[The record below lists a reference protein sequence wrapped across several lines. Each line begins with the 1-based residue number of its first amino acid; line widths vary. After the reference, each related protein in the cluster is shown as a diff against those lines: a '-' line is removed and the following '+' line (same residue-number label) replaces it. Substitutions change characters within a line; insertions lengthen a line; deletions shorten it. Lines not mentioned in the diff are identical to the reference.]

1 VTSAAEKPR
10 TTGPPPN
17 YKTANYREAPVPQ
30 AGSAKYRQIGQDLA
44 ARIGRGEF
52 KPGAPLPSQAV
63 LSKEYGVTLM
73 TFRQALGLLEADG
86 LIAQLP
92 GRGTF
97 VTPVPTLDLRSL
109 NSLAEDLLAQGVELV
124 TVVLSSR
131 QRALPAG
138 VATALARTRGEPAL
152 RLERLRRIGRRPA
165 VHQVS
170 WVPQP
175 WAEHLL
181 GVDFEVASLYRSLEQ
196 RCQLA
201 IVRATESLR
210 AKALPAA
217 IATAVD
223 KPAGR
228 PVLVAERI
236 TYDARNTPIVHDL
249 ATIVD
254 DTIGVLARRAQR
266 GTELSWAAEF
276 RAG

>member
-1 VTSAAEKPR
+1 MPR
-10 TTGPPPN
+10 
-17 YKTANYREAPVPQ
+17 
-30 AGSAKYRQIGQDLA
+30 AGIAKYRQIGQDLA

-52 KPGAPLPSQAV
+52 KPGAPLPSQAL

-73 TFRQALGLLEADG
+73 TLRQALSELETDG

-109 NSLAEDLLAQGVELV
+109 NSLAEDLRVQGVELV

-131 QRALPAG
+131 QRALPAR
-138 VATALARTRGEPAL
+138 VAGSLDRIRGEPGL
-152 RLERLRRIGRRPA
+152 RLERVRRIGRRPA

-170 WVPQP
+170 WVPLP
-175 WAEHLL
+175 WSQALL
-181 GVDFEVASLYRSLEQ
+181 DVDFEVASLYRSLEQ

-210 AKALPAA
+210 AKALPAGVA
-217 IATAVD
+217 AAVN
-223 KPAGR
+223 KPTGR

-236 TYDARNTPIVHDL
+236 TYDAQNAPVVYDI

-254 DTIGVLARRAQR
+254 DSIGILARRAQR
-266 GTELSWAAEF
+266 GTELSWAAES
-276 RAG
+276 

>member
-1 VTSAAEKPR
+1 MP
-10 TTGPPPN
+10 TT
-17 YKTANYREAPVPQ
+17 AI
-30 AGSAKYRQIGQDLA
+30 AKYRQIGRDLA
-44 ARIGRGEF
+44 DRIVRGEF
-52 KPGAPLPSQAV
+52 KPGQPLPSQAL
-63 LSKEYGVTLM
+63 LSKQYGVTLM
-73 TFRQALGLLEADG
+73 TFRQALSLLEDDG

-109 NSLAEDLLAQGVELV
+109 NSLSEDLQVQGVELA

-131 QRALPAG
+131 RRPLPAAAAG
-138 VATALARTRGEPAL
+138 ALDRVRGEPAL

-170 WVPQP
+170 WVPLP
-175 WAEHLL
+175 WAEQLFD
-181 GVDFEVASLYRSLEQ
+181 VDFEVASLYRSLEQ

-210 AKALPAA
+210 P
-217 IATAVD
+217 
-223 KPAGR
+223 GR

-236 TYDARNTPIVHDL
+236 TFDAHNLPIVHDL

-254 DTIGVLARRAQR
+254 DAIGIVARRAQR
-266 GTELSWAAEF
+266 GTELSWAAE
-276 RAG
+276 

>member
-1 VTSAAEKPR
+1 M
-10 TTGPPPN
+10 
-17 YKTANYREAPVPQ
+17 
-30 AGSAKYRQIGQDLA
+30 AKYRQIGQDLA

-52 KPGAPLPSQAV
+52 QPGTPLPSQAL

-73 TFRQALGLLEADG
+73 TFRQALSVLEADG

-109 NSLAEDLLAQGVELV
+109 SSLAEDLRAQGVELV

-131 QRALPAG
+131 QRALPAT
-138 VATALARTRGEPAL
+138 VAAALGRARGEQAL

-170 WVPQP
+170 WVPLP
-175 WAEHLL
+175 WSHSLL
-181 GVDFEVASLYRSLEQ
+181 DVDFEVDSLYRSLEQ

-217 IATAVD
+217 LAGAID

-236 TYDARNTPIVHDL
+236 TYDARDAPIVYDL

-266 GTELSWAAEF
+266 GTELSWAAE
-276 RAG
+276 

>member
-1 VTSAAEKPR
+1 M
-10 TTGPPPN
+10 
-17 YKTANYREAPVPQ
+17 
-30 AGSAKYRQIGQDLA
+30 AGNAKYRQIEQDLA

-52 KPGAPLPSQAV
+52 KPGEPLPSQAL

-109 NSLAEDLLAQGVELV
+109 NSLAEDLQVQGVELA

-131 QRALPAG
+131 RRALPA
-138 VATALARTRGEPAL
+138 TAAQRLDGSRGEPAL
-152 RLERLRRIGRRPA
+152 RLERLRRVGRRPA

-170 WVPQP
+170 WIPQP
-175 WAEHLL
+175 WAEALL
-181 GVDFEVASLYRSLEQ
+181 DVDFETASLYRSLEE

-201 IVRATESLR
+201 IVRATESLHAR
-210 AKALPAA
+210 SLSA
-217 IATAVD
+217 ATAAAVN

-236 TYDARNTPIVHDL
+236 TYDARNSPVVYDL

-254 DTIGVLARRAQR
+254 DTISIVARRAQR
-266 GTELSWAAEF
+266 GTELSWAAES
-276 RAG
+276 

>member
-1 VTSAAEKPR
+1 MPR
-10 TTGPPPN
+10 
-17 YKTANYREAPVPQ
+17 
-30 AGSAKYRQIGQDLA
+30 AGIAKYRQIGQDLA
-44 ARIGRGEF
+44 SRIGRGEF
-52 KPGAPLPSQAV
+52 KPGQPLPSQAL

-73 TFRQALGLLEADG
+73 TFRQALSVLEADG

-109 NSLAEDLLAQGVELV
+109 NSLAEDLRAQGVALV
-124 TVVLSSR
+124 TEVLSSR

-138 VATALARTRGEPAL
+138 VAASLGRPRGEPAL

-175 WAEHLL
+175 WAPALL

-196 RCQLA
+196 RCGLA
-201 IVRATESLR
+201 IVRATETLR

-217 IATAVD
+217 VATAVD

-228 PVLVAERI
+228 PALVAERI
-236 TYDARNTPIVHDL
+236 TYDVQNTPIVYDL
-249 ATIVD
+249 ATILD
-254 DTIGVLARRAQR
+254 DSISILARRAPR
-266 GTELSWAAEF
+266 GAELSWAAES
-276 RAG
+276 

>member
-1 VTSAAEKPR
+1 MPRAE
-10 TTGPPPN
+10 T
-17 YKTANYREAPVPQ
+17 
-30 AGSAKYRQIGQDLA
+30 AKYRQIAHDLA
-44 ARIGRGEF
+44 ARVGQGEF
-52 KPGAPLPSQAV
+52 KPGQPLPSQAL

-109 NSLAEDLLAQGVELV
+109 NSLAEDLLVQGVELV

-131 QRALPAG
+131 ERVLPAG
-138 VATALARTRGEPAL
+138 VAGALGRPRGEPAL

-170 WVPQP
+170 WVPRP
-175 WAEHLL
+175 WSEHLL
-181 GVDFEVASLYRSLEQ
+181 DVDFEVASLYRSLEE
-196 RCQLA
+196 RCRLA

-217 IATAVD
+217 IATAVN

-236 TYDARNTPIVHDL
+236 TYDAQNVPIVHDL

-266 GTELSWAAEF
+266 GTELSWAGRIGA
-276 RAG
+276 R

>member
-1 VTSAAEKPR
+1 M
-10 TTGPPPN
+10 
-17 YKTANYREAPVPQ
+17 
-30 AGSAKYRQIGQDLA
+30 AKYRQIRRDLA
-44 ARIGRGEF
+44 DRIGQGEF
-52 KPGAPLPSQAV
+52 KPGEPLPSQAL

-73 TFRQALGLLEADG
+73 TFRQALSLLEADG

-124 TVVLSSR
+124 TVVVSCR
-131 QRALPAG
+131 RRALPAG
-138 VATALARTRGEPAL
+138 VAGALDRTRGEPAL
-152 RLERLRRIGRRPA
+152 RLERLRRIGRHPA

-170 WVPQP
+170 WVPLP
-175 WAEHLL
+175 WSEHLL
-181 GVDFEVASLYRSLEQ
+181 DVDFEVASLYRSLEQ
-196 RCQLA
+196 RCRLA

-210 AKALPAA
+210 AKALPAGLAAA
-217 IATAVD
+217 IN

-236 TYDARNTPIVHDL
+236 TYDAQNVPIVYDL

-254 DTIGVLARRAQR
+254 DTIGILARRAQR
-266 GTELSWAAEF
+266 GTELSWAAESPG
-276 RAG
+276 R

>member
-1 VTSAAEKPR
+1 MPR
-10 TTGPPPN
+10 
-17 YKTANYREAPVPQ
+17 
-30 AGSAKYRQIGQDLA
+30 AGIAKYRQIGQDLA

-52 KPGAPLPSQAV
+52 KPGEPLPSQAL

-73 TFRQALGLLEADG
+73 TFRQALGLLEAEG

-97 VTPVPTLDLRSL
+97 VTPVPTLDLRSP
-109 NSLAEDLLAQGVELV
+109 NSLAEDLLVQGVELV
-124 TVVLSSR
+124 TVVLSCR
-131 QRALPAG
+131 QRPLPAG
-138 VATALARTRGEPAL
+138 VAGTLDRARGEPAL

-175 WAEHLL
+175 WSRQLL
-181 GVDFEVASLYRSLEQ
+181 DVDFAHASLYRSLEE

-210 AKALPAA
+210 ARALPAA
-217 IATAVD
+217 IAAAAGR
-223 KPAGR
+223 PAGR

-236 TYDARNTPIVHDL
+236 TYDARNTPVVHDL

-254 DTIGVLARRAQR
+254 DAIGVLARRAQR
-266 GTELSWAAEF
+266 GTELSWAA
-276 RAG
+276 GS

>member
-1 VTSAAEKPR
+1 MEGAVPR
-10 TTGPPPN
+10 
-17 YKTANYREAPVPQ
+17 
-30 AGSAKYRQIGQDLA
+30 AGDAKYRQIGQDLA

-52 KPGAPLPSQAV
+52 KPGTPLPSQAL

-73 TFRQALGLLEADG
+73 TFRQALSLLEGDG

-109 NSLAEDLLAQGVELV
+109 NSLAEDLLAQGVDLV

-138 VATALARTRGEPAL
+138 VAGALDRTRGEPAL

-175 WAEHLL
+175 WSEHLL
-181 GVDFEVASLYRSLEQ
+181 EVDFEVASLYRSLEH

-210 AKALPAA
+210 ARALPAA
-217 IATAVD
+217 IASAVN

-236 TYDARNTPIVHDL
+236 TYDARNIPVVHDL

-266 GTELSWAAEF
+266 GTELSWAAES
-276 RAG
+276 RGG

>member
-1 VTSAAEKPR
+1 M
-10 TTGPPPN
+10 
-17 YKTANYREAPVPQ
+17 EAPVPT
-30 AGSAKYRQIGQDLA
+30 AGNAKYRQIGQHLA

-52 KPGAPLPSQAV
+52 RPGEPLPSQAL

-73 TFRQALGLLEADG
+73 TFRQALSLLEADG

-131 QRALPAG
+131 LRPLPAA
-138 VATALARTRGEPAL
+138 VAAALDRPRAEPAL
-152 RLERLRRIGRRPA
+152 RRERLRRIGRRPA

-170 WVPQP
+170 WIAQP
-175 WAEHLL
+175 WSEQLL
-181 GVDFEVASLYRSLEQ
+181 DVDFEVASLYRSLEQ

-210 AKALPAA
+210 ARALPAA
-217 IATAVD
+217 IAAAVD

-228 PVLVAERI
+228 PVLVAERT
-236 TYDARNTPIVHDL
+236 TYDTRDTPIVHDL

-254 DTIGVLARRAQR
+254 DTIGILARRAQR
-266 GTELSWAAEF
+266 GTELSWAAGS
-276 RAG
+276 RA

>member
-1 VTSAAEKPR
+1 VPR
-10 TTGPPPN
+10 
-17 YKTANYREAPVPQ
+17 
-30 AGSAKYRQIGQDLA
+30 AGISKYRQISQDLA
-44 ARIGRGEF
+44 ARIGGGEF
-52 KPGAPLPSQAV
+52 KPGQPLPSQAL

-73 TFRQALGLLEADG
+73 TFRQALSVLEADG
-86 LIAQLP
+86 VIAQLP

-109 NSLAEDLLAQGVELV
+109 NSLAEDLRAQGVELA

-131 QRALPAG
+131 RRALPASAAASLG
-138 VATALARTRGEPAL
+138 RARGEPAL

-170 WVPQP
+170 WVPLP
-175 WAEHLL
+175 WSQTLL
-181 GVDFEVASLYRSLEQ
+181 SVDFEQASLYRSLEQ

-210 AKALPAA
+210 ARALPASVA
-217 IATAVD
+217 AAVG

-236 TYDARNTPIVHDL
+236 TYDARDTPVVYDL

-254 DTIGVLARRAQR
+254 DSISILARRAQR
-266 GTELSWAAEF
+266 GVELSWEAES
-276 RAG
+276 

>member
-1 VTSAAEKPR
+1 VPSS
-10 TTGPPPN
+10 GP
-17 YKTANYREAPVPQ
+17 
-30 AGSAKYRQIGQDLA
+30 AKYRQIGQDLA
-44 ARIGRGEF
+44 ARIARGEF
-52 KPGAPLPSQAV
+52 KPGQPLPSQAL

-73 TFRQALGLLEADG
+73 TFRQALSLLEGDG

-109 NSLAEDLLAQGVELV
+109 NSLAEDLLTQGVELV

-131 QRALPAG
+131 QRPLPAG
-138 VATALARTRGEPAL
+138 VAGALDRTRGEPAL

-170 WVPQP
+170 WVPRP
-175 WAEHLL
+175 WSEQLL
-181 GVDFEVASLYRSLEQ
+181 DVDFEVASLYRSLEQ

-217 IATAVD
+217 IATAVN

-236 TYDARNTPIVHDL
+236 TYDAQNLPVVHDL

-266 GTELSWAAEF
+266 GAELSWAAEF

>member
-1 VTSAAEKPR
+1 MPR
-10 TTGPPPN
+10 
-17 YKTANYREAPVPQ
+17 
-30 AGSAKYRQIGQDLA
+30 AGIAKYRQIGQDLA

-52 KPGAPLPSQAV
+52 EPGTPLPSQAL

-73 TFRQALGLLEADG
+73 TFRQALSVLEADG

-109 NSLAEDLLAQGVELV
+109 NSLAEDLRQQGVELA

-138 VATALARTRGEPAL
+138 VAARAGPGSAASLPCGWNGCAGSAAGRPCTRCPGFRCPGART
-152 RLERLRRIGRRPA
+152 
-165 VHQVS
+165 
-170 WVPQP
+170 
-175 WAEHLL
+175 LL
-181 GVDFEVASLYRSLEQ
+181 DVDFEVASLYRSLEQ

-210 AKALPAA
+210 ARALPAA
-217 IATAVD
+217 IAAAVG

-236 TYDARNTPIVHDL
+236 TYDARDITDRP
-249 ATIVD
+249 
-254 DTIGVLARRAQR
+254 
-266 GTELSWAAEF
+266 
-276 RAG
+276 

>member
-1 VTSAAEKPR
+1 MSR
-10 TTGPPPN
+10 
-17 YKTANYREAPVPQ
+17 
-30 AGSAKYRQIGQDLA
+30 AGIAKYRQIGRDLA

-52 KPGAPLPSQAV
+52 KPGEPLPSQAL

-73 TFRQALGLLEADG
+73 TFRQALSVLEADG
-86 LIAQLP
+86 LIAQLA

-109 NSLAEDLLAQGVELV
+109 NSLAEDLREQGVELV

-138 VATALARTRGEPAL
+138 VAGSLGRDRGEPAL

-170 WVPQP
+170 WVPLP
-175 WAEHLL
+175 WAEALL
-181 GVDFEVASLYRSLEQ
+181 SVDFEVASLYRCLEQ

-201 IVRATESLR
+201 ITQATESLR
-210 AKALPAA
+210 ARALPAVVA
-217 IATAVD
+217 AAVNR
-223 KPAGR
+223 PAGR

-236 TYDARNTPIVHDL
+236 TYDAQSTPVVYDL
-249 ATIVD
+249 ATILD
-254 DTIGVLARRAQR
+254 DSIGILARRAQR
-266 GTELSWAAEF
+266 GAELSWAAES
-276 RAG
+276 

>member
-1 VTSAAEKPR
+1 VP
-10 TTGPPPN
+10 
-17 YKTANYREAPVPQ
+17 TA
-30 AGSAKYRQIGQDLA
+30 GIAKYRQIGQDLA

-52 KPGAPLPSQAV
+52 TPGEPLPSQAL

-73 TFRQALGLLEADG
+73 TFRQALSMLEADG

-109 NSLAEDLLAQGVELV
+109 NSLAEDLRTQGVELV
-124 TVVLSSR
+124 TVVLGSK
-131 QRALPAG
+131 QRALPAR
-138 VATALARTRGEPAL
+138 VAGALDRVRGEPGL

-170 WVPQP
+170 WIPQP
-175 WAEHLL
+175 WAEQLL
-181 GVDFEVASLYRSLEQ
+181 DVDFEAASLYRSLEQ

-217 IATAVD
+217 VATAVN

-236 TYDARNTPIVHDL
+236 TYDARNVPIVHDL
-249 ATIVD
+249 ATILD
-254 DTIGVLARRAQR
+254 DTIGILARRAQR
-266 GTELSWAAEF
+266 GVELSWAADS
-276 RAG
+276 

>member
-1 VTSAAEKPR
+1 MPR
-10 TTGPPPN
+10 
-17 YKTANYREAPVPQ
+17 
-30 AGSAKYRQIGQDLA
+30 AGIAKYRQIGQDLA
-44 ARIGRGEF
+44 ARIGQGEF
-52 KPGAPLPSQAV
+52 KPGEPLPSQAL

-73 TFRQALGLLEADG
+73 TFRQALSVLEADG

-109 NSLAEDLLAQGVELV
+109 NSLAEDLRIQGVELA

-138 VATALARTRGEPAL
+138 AAGSLGRDRGEPAL

-170 WVPQP
+170 WIPLP
-175 WAEHLL
+175 WSSTLL

-196 RCQLA
+196 RCQVA

-210 AKALPAA
+210 ARALPAA
-217 IATAVD
+217 IAAAVD
-223 KPAGR
+223 RPAGR

-236 TYDARNTPIVHDL
+236 TYDARDTPIVYDL

-254 DTIGVLARRAQR
+254 DSIGILARRAQR
-266 GTELSWAAEF
+266 GTELSWAAES
-276 RAG
+276 

>member
-1 VTSAAEKPR
+1 MPR
-10 TTGPPPN
+10 
-17 YKTANYREAPVPQ
+17 
-30 AGSAKYRQIGQDLA
+30 AGIAKYRQIGQDLA
-44 ARIGRGEF
+44 ARIERGEF
-52 KPGAPLPSQAV
+52 KPGEPLPSQAL

-73 TFRQALGLLEADG
+73 TFRQALSVLEADG

-109 NSLAEDLLAQGVELV
+109 NSLAEDLRTQGVELV
-124 TVVLSSR
+124 TMVLSSR
-131 QRALPAG
+131 QRALPVNAARSLG
-138 VATALARTRGEPAL
+138 RTRGEPAL

-170 WVPQP
+170 WVPLP
-175 WAEHLL
+175 WSQALL
-181 GVDFEVASLYRSLEQ
+181 GVDFEAASLYRSLEQ
-196 RCQLA
+196 GCQLA

-210 AKALPAA
+210 ARALPAS
-217 IATAVD
+217 IAAVVD

-236 TYDARNTPIVHDL
+236 TYDARNTPIVYDL

-254 DTIGVLARRAQR
+254 DSIGILARRAQR
-266 GTELSWAAEF
+266 GAELSWAA
-276 RAG
+276 GP

>member
-1 VTSAAEKPR
+1 MPR
-10 TTGPPPN
+10 
-17 YKTANYREAPVPQ
+17 
-30 AGSAKYRQIGQDLA
+30 AGIAKYRQIGQDLA

-52 KPGAPLPSQAV
+52 KPGEPLPSQAV

-73 TFRQALGLLEADG
+73 TFRQALSVLEADG
-86 LIAQLP
+86 LIVQLP

-97 VTPVPTLDLRSL
+97 VTPVATLDLRSL
-109 NSLAEDLLAQGVELV
+109 NSLAEDLRMQGIELV

-131 QRALPAG
+131 QRGLS
-138 VATALARTRGEPAL
+138 ATAARALARTRGEPAL

-170 WVPQP
+170 WIPLP
-175 WAEHLL
+175 WSEALL
-181 GVDFEVASLYRSLEQ
+181 DVDFEVASLYRSLEQ

-210 AKALPAA
+210 AGALPLSLAA
-217 IATAVD
+217 AVN

-236 TYDARNTPIVHDL
+236 TYDARNTPIVYDM

-254 DTIGVLARRAQR
+254 DSIGILARRAQR
-266 GTELSWAAEF
+266 GTELSWAA
-276 RAG
+276 GS

>member
-1 VTSAAEKPR
+1 
-10 TTGPPPN
+10 
-17 YKTANYREAPVPQ
+17 VPSS
-30 AGSAKYRQIGQDLA
+30 GIAKYRQIGQDLA

-52 KPGAPLPSQAV
+52 KPGQPLPSQAL
-63 LSKEYGVTLM
+63 LSREYGVTLM
-73 TFRQALGLLEADG
+73 TFRQALGLLESDG

-97 VTPVPTLDLRSL
+97 VTPVPTLDLRSI
-109 NSLAEDLLAQGVELV
+109 NSLADDLLTQGVELA

-138 VATALARTRGEPAL
+138 VAGALDRPRGEPAL

-170 WVPQP
+170 WVPRP
-175 WAEHLL
+175 WSEQLL
-181 GVDFEVASLYRSLEQ
+181 DVDFEEASLYRSLEQ

-201 IVRATESLR
+201 VVRATESLR
-210 AKALPAA
+210 ARALPAS
-217 IATAVD
+217 IATAVH

-236 TYDARNTPIVHDL
+236 TYDARNLPIVHDL

-254 DTIGVLARRAQR
+254 DAIGILARRAQR
-266 GTELSWAAEF
+266 GAELSWAAPS
-276 RAG
+276 RTG

>member
-1 VTSAAEKPR
+1 MS
-10 TTGPPPN
+10 
-17 YKTANYREAPVPQ
+17 TA
-30 AGSAKYRQIGQDLA
+30 GIAKYRQIGQDLA

-52 KPGAPLPSQAV
+52 KPGEPLPSQAV

-73 TFRQALGLLEADG
+73 TFRQALSMLEADG

-109 NSLAEDLLAQGVELV
+109 NSLAEDLRTQGVDLV

-138 VATALARTRGEPAL
+138 VAAALGRVRGEPGL

-175 WAEHLL
+175 WAERLL
-181 GVDFEVASLYRSLEQ
+181 DVDFEAASLYRSLEQ

-210 AKALPAA
+210 ARALPAA
-217 IATAVD
+217 VAAVVN

-228 PVLVAERI
+228 PVLVAERV
-236 TYDARNTPIVHDL
+236 TYDARNVPVVPDL

-254 DTIGVLARRAQR
+254 DTIGILAHRAQR
-266 GTELSWAAEF
+266 GVELSWAAES
-276 RAG
+276 

>member
-1 VTSAAEKPR
+1 MP
-10 TTGPPPN
+10 
-17 YKTANYREAPVPQ
+17 TA
-30 AGSAKYRQIGQDLA
+30 GIAKYRQIGQDLA

-52 KPGAPLPSQAV
+52 TPGEPLPSQAL

-73 TFRQALGLLEADG
+73 TFRQALSMLEADG

-109 NSLAEDLLAQGVELV
+109 NSLAEDLRTQGVELV
-124 TVVLSSR
+124 TVVLSSK
-131 QRALPAG
+131 QRALPGRVAG
-138 VATALARTRGEPAL
+138 ALDRMRGEPGL

-170 WVPQP
+170 WIPQP
-175 WAEHLL
+175 WAEQLL
-181 GVDFEVASLYRSLEQ
+181 DVDFEAASLYRSLEQ

-217 IATAVD
+217 VATAVN
-223 KPAGR
+223 KPVGR

-236 TYDARNTPIVHDL
+236 TYDAQNVPIVHDL
-249 ATIVD
+249 ATILD
-254 DTIGVLARRAQR
+254 DTIGILARRAQR
-266 GTELSWAAEF
+266 GVELSWAADS
-276 RAG
+276 